1 MVVRGS
7 SSVGRA
13 IAFQAIGREF
23 EPRLPLNGHGVQI
36 KTKKTK
42 AMKKFFAIM
51 IAVSVFALAS
61 CGGNADT
68 AVSGGADSTCV
79 DSCAV
84 DSTIIETPAD
94 TTATK

>member
-36 KTKKTK
+36 KTKKNK
-42 AMKKFFAIM
+42 SYEEI
-51 IAVSVFALAS
+51 L
-61 CGGNADT
+61 CNHDRR
-68 AVSGGADSTCV
+68 
-79 DSCAV
+79 
-84 DSTIIETPAD
+84 
-94 TTATK
+94 

>member
-1 MVVRGS
+1 
-7 SSVGRA
+7 
-13 IAFQAIGREF
+13 
-23 EPRLPLNGHGVQI
+23 
-36 KTKKTK
+36 
-42 AMKKFFAIM
+42 MKKFFAIM